1 MGGGPTGPFKNPT
14 MDLSPRGI
22 KISLQLSIGERR
34 LAAIMFTDMVGFTTL
49 GQENESTALELLE
62 RHRQL
67 LRPLFSKHAGHEI
80 KTMADAFL
88 VEFAS
93 ALEATL
99 CAIDIQN
106 TIHSRNLERG
116 EKLQVRIGI
125 HVGDVVH
132 QGGDVLG
139 DAVNVASR
147 IVPLAAPG
155 GICISE
161 QVQDHIKNKISYPLA
176 KLEATRLKNLVEPI
190 DVYQVVLPWG
200 RKEIDSKVA
209 PQLDRHR
216 IAVLPFANM
225 SPDPNEDYFA
235 DGMTEELISTLSGIS
250 GISVISR
257 TSVMMFKKN
266 PKPAREIAADL
277 EAGTLLE
284 GSVRKAGNKVRIT
297 VQMIDS
303 KADRPVWSRSYDR
316 NLDDVFSIQSD
327 ISQTVAD
334 QLKIQLLPTEKQ
346 NLLRVPTTNTEAHTL
361 YMKGRHFVNERGTV
375 QSPKDAF
382 YKAIDYFEQA
392 TKRDPHYAAAYAG
405 LSDCYQ
411 LLGNW
416 GLLQSEVAVQKGMEY
431 AVKALELDDSLAEA
445 HTSMAVALSNQKWDW
460 EGAEREYKRA
470 LTLNPSYSTA
480 HHWYAIHLLVPQ
492 RRWDEGVKEMKEA
505 EKLDP
510 FSSIIA
516 ANTGIALFYAG
527 RHQEGIGQLRQVL
540 EMDPDSAYAHVN
552 LGTFLVSA
560 SFIEEGTAEIE
571 RALVIRP
578 GEPQFK
584 PSQAYAYMAAGRK
597 PDAEKVLAE
606 LIEASNTQHVPA
618 TLFAE
623 VYATLG
629 LENLAFEW
637 LRKAVEKRESTLFGV
652 VNDPMFDR
660 LRADPRFRDIL
671 NEIGLE

>member
-1 MGGGPTGPFKNPT
+1 
-14 MDLSPRGI
+14 MDLSHRGI
-22 KISLQLSIGERR
+22 KISLRLSLGERR

-125 HVGDVVH
+125 HVGDVIH

-147 IVPLAAPG
+147 IESLAAPG
-155 GICISE
+155 GICITE
-161 QVQDHIKNKISYPLA
+161 QVKDHIKNKTSYPLA
-176 KLEATRLKNLVEPI
+176 KLEISEMKNLKEPI
-190 DVYQVVLPWG
+190 DVYQVVLPWA
-200 RKEIDSKVA
+200 RQAIDSEVA
-209 PQLDRHR
+209 PQLDRRR

-225 SPDPNEDYFA
+225 SPDPSEDYFA

-346 NLLRVPTTNTEAHTL
+346 NLQRVPTTNTEAHTL
-361 YMKGRHFVNERGTV
+361 YMKGRHFVNERATV

-392 TKRDPHYAAAYAG
+392 VKRDSHYAAAYAG

-431 AVKALELDDSLAEA
+431 AVKAL
-445 HTSMAVALSNQKWDW
+445 
-460 EGAEREYKRA
+460 
-470 LTLNPSYSTA
+470 
-480 HHWYAIHLLVPQ
+480 
-492 RRWDEGVKEMKEA
+492 
-505 EKLDP
+505 
-510 FSSIIA
+510 
-516 ANTGIALFYAG
+516 
-527 RHQEGIGQLRQVL
+527 
-540 EMDPDSAYAHVN
+540 
-552 LGTFLVSA
+552 
-560 SFIEEGTAEIE
+560 
-571 RALVIRP
+571 
-578 GEPQFK
+578 
-584 PSQAYAYMAAGRK
+584 
-597 PDAEKVLAE
+597 
-606 LIEASNTQHVPA
+606 
-618 TLFAE
+618 
-623 VYATLG
+623 
-629 LENLAFEW
+629 
-637 LRKAVEKRESTLFGV
+637 
-652 VNDPMFDR
+652 
-660 LRADPRFRDIL
+660 
-671 NEIGLE
+671 